1 MPYYKIIVVTRGK
14 GARCGIRESNIQDIE
29 KAWQFFETRAKIV
42 IPMTDIKSFSVVMLS
57 RRSAEVQR
65 YLQQKRRPP
74 AADL

>member
-1 MPYYKIIVVTRGK
+1 
-14 GARCGIRESNIQDIE
+14 
-29 KAWQFFETRAKIV
+29 V